1 MKWLKYTYRSVVQE
15 QDMEGNPVE
24 REVFTEM
31 AVPDNENGRA
41 LAEKEAY
48 DGVIEEYDDGQP
60 EPVKPETDEPTFDDM
75 AEAIKEG
82 VNEV

>member
-1 MKWLKYTYRSVVQE
+1 MAKWLKYTHRSVVTE
-15 QDMEGNPVE
+15 MDPNGNE
-24 REVFTEM
+24 AQREVLTEM
-31 AVPDNENGRA
+31 AVPDDEKGRA

-48 DGVIEEYDDGQP
+48 GEIVSYDDGQP
-60 EPVKPETDEPTFDDM
+60 DPVHPETNEASFDDM